1 MTVPHSQPIPQTESP
16 RKRCCAVSWRVPTGP
31 FHPGAKPA
39 QIRGIL
45 AVAIGF
51 LLSLAASTAQAGPL
65 RSPKSKAPADA
76 ERSQLD
82 AELRAAER
90 ALTENDAASAYR
102 LAVAAFRRDPSPEV
116 LYLLGRVALA
126 QGRRLDA
133 QDLMRRFLA
142 DPGLDLATDAPEA
155 RAAAQI
161 VAEPAAE
168 SAQLNILGDREA
180 QVVVDGRLVGR
191 LPLSR
196 PLLLSPATHKIE
208 IIRGDRRIE
217 DSVRVP
223 LGRLAELRCDLSSRT
238 SLLSIL
244 PTIVLLPLTLDDGRG
259 QAALLRT
266 LEDAMAKARV
276 APLRADLAFA
286 IAGEPAPDACPD
298 ARRCALALAQSSE
311 ADYLLQ
317 LATAKDG
324 SRTSLHVEF
333 IDGQVGEIAA
343 QGERTCPACTAE
355 TTGAQLVELFTTLY
369 DQARKRP
376 RSRLELQVEPSDAQV
391 FLDDRGLGPVPFSG
405 PLFAGTR
412 QLVIKKDGYQDL
424 RRSVELSEG
433 QTTRLDLSLVPEPE
447 PAPAPLVQGPQR
459 PTKAGKRSTL
469 RLLLGGSAIAGGAV
483 LMGYGISGL
492 LLNNRCEDLSI
503 PISDNAQCP
512 QIYKTGPAGA
522 VLLGFGV
529 ALSGAGVLLMALPA
543 KKPRPASQSAGGAGG
558 STSETTK
565 P

>member
-16 RKRCCAVSWRVPTGP
+16 RKRCCAVSRRVPTGP

-76 ERSQLD
+76 ERSQLG

>member
-1 MTVPHSQPIPQTESP
+1 MTVPHSQPISETESP
-16 RKRCCAVSWRVPTGP
+16 RQRCCAVPRRVPTVP
-31 FHPGAKPA
+31 SHSGAKPA
-39 QIRGIL
+39 QIRG
-45 AVAIGF
+45 AVAIAISC
-51 LLSLAASTAQAGPL
+51 LLALAASTVQASPL
-65 RSPKSKAPADA
+65 RSPKSKATADA
-76 ERSQLD
+76 ERSQLE

-90 ALTENDAASAYR
+90 ALAENDAASAYR
-102 LAVAAFRRDPSPEV
+102 LATAAFRRDPSPEV

-142 DPGLDLATDAPEA
+142 DPGLDLAADAPEA
-155 RAAAQI
+155 RAATQI

-180 QVVVDGRLVGR
+180 QIVVDGRLVGR

-208 IIRGDRRIE
+208 IVRGERRIE

-244 PTIVLLPLTLDDGRG
+244 PTIVLLPLTLDDGTG
-259 QAALLRT
+259 QAALLRM

-286 IAGEPAPDACPD
+286 LAGEPAPDACPD

-324 SRTSLHVEF
+324 SRTSLHLAFV
-333 IDGQVGEIAA
+333 DGQVGELAA
-343 QGERTCPACTAE
+343 QGERTCPACTVEVA
-355 TTGAQLVELFTTLY
+355 GAQLIELFTALY

-376 RSRLELQVEPSDAQV
+376 RSRLELHVEPGDAQV

-412 QLVIKKDGYQDL
+412 QLVVKKDGYQDV
-424 RRSVELSEG
+424 RRSVELNEG

-447 PAPAPLVQGPQR
+447 PAPAPLLAVPQVA
-459 PTKAGKRSTL
+459 TQASKRSTL
-469 RLLLGGSAIAGGAV
+469 RLILGGSAIAGGAV
-483 LMGYGISGL
+483 LLGYGISGL

-512 QIYKTGPAGA
+512 QIYKTGPPGA
-522 VLLGFGV
+522 VLLGFGI

-543 KKPRPASQSAGGAGG
+543 KKPRPASQAAGGAGG
-558 STSETTK
+558 STAKTPK